1 MSVIKSCGVDA
12 QSAVLSKGSRGPDER
27 ERGTDTILGP
37 YQPQAFLTSSSNLN
51 CPLPDVFSDA
61 LLQISSLFL

>member
-1 MSVIKSCGVDA
+1 MKISRVWQRHRVSVIKSCGVDA

-37 YQPQAFLTSSSNLN
+37 Y
-51 CPLPDVFSDA
+51 
-61 LLQISSLFL
+61 